1 MAPMRAIWTRII
13 YVLDFIVHGPQK
25 VPNFDT
31 STALQVPIKSP
42 EATTKGGYPIYNP
55 PDDLD
60 DVADPT
66 FICKYPDYRA
76 EDGWVSCNTNGNR
89 ACWIRNTK
97 TGQTYDIDTNYEI
110 DGPKGIVREY
120 YLEVSE
126 STRNPDGA
134 GDVYVQ
140 LFNGS
145 FPGPRLQ
152 ACWGDEIRITI
163 NNTLLKTAS
172 EPGNG
177 TTVHWHGFRQWKTGQ
192 MDGVNAVTQCPIA
205 PGETFTYVFNATQ
218 YGTSWYHSHY
228 SLQYAA
234 GLLGAFTVYGPMSH
248 SFDHQVAPIIL
259 SDWLHM
265 PVFEKWEWSMVT
277 KCGRIYIDN
286 MLQNGIGQWPLLNGS
301 EFVPEGTKFNE
312 VVFQRGVRYLMRI
325 INGAADTTFVFSIDN
340 HSFWVISTDFVSI
353 TPYYTNKI
361 VVGIG
366 QRYNIMVAG
375 TPSVPSE
382 DVNFWIRTSPATNC
396 TAFNPGP
403 LDKDCK
409 AKDRK
414 FPQPDGR
421 TGILRYSSNTD
432 FPTTSRQDNITLDCI
447 DETYYP
453 DVQKLSPIVE
463 WNVSETRQILPD
475 FHLDFMK
482 TNATPYYP
490 CGKNTSHFYLVQ
502 SHPMW
507 LNFSDPPLLNPTQDF
522 TKKPWLTVIDSG
534 DVPEDAWFQLNI
546 ISGAAKGKNPSK
558 PHPIPKRPSAAYFP
572 GQHPIHLHGHDFAVL
587 DQCVPDES
595 QECDILK
602 ANLTTTNP
610 PRRDVAF
617 LPDGGYLIIAF
628 KADNP
633 GAWIMHCHIAFHAS
647 MGLAAQILENVKLWP
662 KTFLPGWD
670 EPFEDMCRAWDKW
683 SPDDASDPC
692 MYLNPDVLPLQ
703 TDSGI

>member
-1 MAPMRAIWTRII
+1 MPQEAI
-13 YVLDFIVHGPQK
+13 LDFFVHGFQK
-25 VPNFDT
+25 VPDFDT

-42 EATTKGGYPIYNP
+42 EATTKGGFPIYNP

-66 FICKYPDYRA
+66 FICKYPDYRK

-89 ACWIRNTK
+89 TCWLKNTK
-97 TGQTYDIDTNYEI
+97 TGQTYDIGTNYEI
-110 DGPKGIVREY
+110 DGPKGVVREY
-120 YLEVSE
+120 YLELSE

-152 ACWGDEIRITI
+152 ARWGDEIRITI
-163 NNTLLKTAS
+163 NNTLVKTAS

-228 SLQYAA
+228 SLQ
-234 GLLGAFTVYGPMSH
+234 
-248 SFDHQVAPIIL
+248 
-259 SDWLHM
+259 
-265 PVFEKWEWSMVT
+265 
-277 KCGRIYIDN
+277 
-286 MLQNGIGQWPLLNGS
+286 
-301 EFVPEGTKFNE
+301 
-312 VVFQRGVRYLMRI
+312 GVRYLMRI
-325 INGAADTTFVFSIDN
+325 INGAADTTFVFSVDN

-366 QRYNIMVAG
+366 QRYNIIVAG
-375 TPSVPSE
+375 EPTIPSE

-403 LDKDCK
+403 LDKGCK
-409 AKDRK
+409 PKDLSFR
-414 FPQPDGR
+414 QPDGR

-432 FPTTSRQDNITLDCI
+432 FPTTNQQEDITLDCI

-453 DVQKLSPIVE
+453 DVQTLSPVVK
-463 WNVSETRQILPD
+463 WNVSETRQALPD

-482 TNATPYYP
+482 INGTPYYP
-490 CGKNTSHFYLVQ
+490 CKKNTSHFYLVQ
-502 SHPMW
+502 SHSMW

-522 TKKPWLTVIDSG
+522 AKRPWLTVIDSG
-534 DVPEDAWFQLNI
+534 DAEEDAWFQLNI
-546 ISGAAKGKNPSK
+546 ISGASKPKNPSR
-558 PHPIPKRPSAAYFP
+558 PHPIPKKPSAAYFP

-587 DQCVPDES
+587 DQCVPDND
-595 QECDILK
+595 QECDIAQ
-602 ANLTTTNP
+602 ANLTLHNP
-610 PRRDVAF
+610 PR
-617 LPDGGYLIIAF
+617 
-628 KADNP
+628 
-633 GAWIMHCHIAFHAS
+633 
-647 MGLAAQILENVKLWP
+647 
-662 KTFLPGWD
+662 
-670 EPFEDMCRAWDKW
+670 
-683 SPDDASDPC
+683 
-692 MYLNPDVLPLQ
+692 
-703 TDSGI
+703 